1 MNRQEESNKLN
12 NYGVAAGRG
21 LINVVFSWSPKD
33 VLNAKLYENQVTKIP
48 ETFSTTTSYMKSFIP
63 SLVEETHADLLSS
76 MTNLSKAPTCELRT
90 VTASENHRPP
100 KDLFYDVTCVG
111 TYVPQV
117 GDLIALTDIKP
128 KCVDHLY
135 RSRNSYLIAYV
146 HQIRDNN
153 LSVLSSKHIDTRGYT
168 HAAGKRETMF
178 AVYLMNMTTN
188 IRAWKALNSDDAN
201 TNLIKTVL
209 QLQPSSS
216 HGGSSCTI
224 CFSKEKCFDSL
235 STKWPEMLC
244 DLNESQKA
252 AVLNSISLSR
262 CKHQNSINLIWGPP
276 GTGKTKTVGI
286 SLFALYKFK
295 CRTLTC
301 APTNVAVLEVTDRL
315 VRLVNQSLEYDKYGL
330 GDIILFGNGERMKI
344 GSYNYLFEV
353 FLDRRISILTKCFSP
368 LSGWNH
374 WLELMISLLENP
386 EEQYS
391 LYIREKQKH
400 DEQHKESENSNSSS
414 DDENNFLTFEKSVKE
429 KHIKDDKQDEESENS
444 SSSSDDKNVI
454 LAFEEFVNNR
464 LDFIGQHLTVCMV
477 NLYTHLPTACI
488 SLEVVKDMIRVA
500 GLLKSIKS
508 IFRWAGV
515 TNKQLKL
522 LQEDCTRTLKSLRAF
537 AAPSLNDAQT
547 IRNLCLAK
555 ACLIFCTASSS
566 ARLHTDGMVPLELLV
581 IDEAAQLKECE
592 STIPLQLPG
601 LRHAILIGDERQL
614 PAVVKSQISEK
625 AGFGR
630 SLFERLVQLGHKK
643 HLLNVQYRMHPSI
656 SLFPKMEFYDNQILD
671 GPNVSEVSYN
681 KCFLDGKMYGSYSF
695 INIANGKEEFD
706 GGRSPKN
713 VAEVAV
719 VYEIVSRL
727 YKEFTR
733 TKKKVSVG
741 VISPYTAQ
749 VNAIQERVK
758 EYSEVSAGS
767 DFSMSVRSVDGF
779 QGGEEDLIII
789 STVRCNGKGSVGFL
803 SNRQRAN
810 VVLTRARHCLWI
822 LGHELTLINS
832 NSVWKKLILDAK
844 KRECFFNADEDE
856 KLAQAIAAAQSSCDE
871 DDPMELLARP
881 LSSLRLTDRTA
892 ETSTPTYRNNFR
904 RGARSSRVI
913 RW

>member
-1 MNRQEESNKLN
+1 MDRQEESNKLN
-12 NYGVAAGRG
+12 NYGFAAGRG

-33 VLNAKLYENQVTKIP
+33 VLNAKLYENKVTKIP

-76 MTNLSKAPTCELRT
+76 MTNLSKAPTCEIRTVTASEKHGPPKIRT
-90 VTASENHRPP
+90 VTASENHGPP

-128 KCVDHLY
+128 KCVDDLN

-153 LSVLSSKHIDTRGYT
+153 LSILSSKHIDTRGYT
-168 HAAGKRETMF
+168 YAAGKRETML

-188 IRAWKALNSDDAN
+188 IRVWKALNSDDAN
-201 TNLIKTVL
+201 TNLIKTLL

-224 CFSKEKCFDSL
+224 CFSKEKRFVSL
-235 STKWPEMLC
+235 STKWPEMWC

-252 AVLNSISLSR
+252 AVLNSISLSK
-262 CKHQNSINLIWGPP
+262 CQHQNSINLIWGPP

-301 APTNVAVLEVTDRL
+301 APTNIAVLEVTDRL
-315 VRLVNQSLEYDKYGL
+315 VKLVNQSLKYDKYGL

-344 GSYNYLFEV
+344 GSYNDLFEV

-368 LSGWNH
+368 SSGWNH

-386 EEQYS
+386 EKQYS
-391 LYIREKQKH
+391 LYIKEKQKH
-400 DEQHKESENSNSSS
+400 DEQHKESESSNSTS
-414 DDENNFLTFEKSVKE
+414 DDKNDFLTFE
-429 KHIKDDKQDEESENS
+429 
-444 SSSSDDKNVI
+444 
-454 LAFEEFVNNR
+454 EFVKDR
-464 LDFIGQHLTVCMV
+464 FDFIGELLKVCMV
-477 NLYTHLPTACI
+477 NLYTHLPTSCI

-500 GLLKSIKS
+500 GLLKSIQS
-508 IFRWAGV
+508 IFSCAGV
-515 TNKQLKL
+515 ANEQLKL

-537 AAPSLNDAQT
+537 AVPNSNDAQT

-566 ARLHTDGMVPLELLV
+566 ARLHTEGMVPLELLV

-614 PAVVKSQISEK
+614 PAIVKSQISEK
-625 AGFGR
+625 AEFGR
-630 SLFERLVQLGHKK
+630 SLFERLVLLGHKK

-671 GPNVSEVSYN
+671 GPNVNEVSYN

-695 INIANGKEEFD
+695 INIANGKEERD
-706 GGRSPKN
+706 RGSSLKN

-719 VYEIVSRL
+719 VYEMVSSL

-733 TKKKVSVG
+733 TKMKVSVG

-758 EYSEVSAGS
+758 EYSEVPARS
-767 DFSMSVRSVDGF
+767 DFSVSVRSVDGF
-779 QGGEEDLIII
+779 QGGEADLIII

-822 LGHELTLINS
+822 LGHESTLINS
-832 NSVWKKLILDAK
+832 NSIWKKLILDAK

-856 KLAQAIAAAQSSCDE
+856 KLAQAISAAQSSCDE
-871 DDPMELLARP
+871 DDPIEHLARP
-881 LSSLRLTDRTA
+881 FSSLRLTDRTA

-904 RGARSSRVI
+904 RGVRSSKVI
-913 RW
+913 SADQLQQVLCVAPGWKL

>member
-1 MNRQEESNKLN
+1 MDRLEESNKLN
-12 NYGVAAGRG
+12 NYGLAAGRG
-21 LINVVFSWSPKD
+21 LINVVFSWSLKD

-48 ETFSTTTSYMKSFIP
+48 DTFSTTMSYMKSFIP

-76 MTNLSKAPTCELRT
+76 MTNLSKAPTCELLT
-90 VTASENHRPP
+90 VTASENHGPR

-128 KCVDHLY
+128 KCVDHLN

-146 HQIRDNN
+146 HQIRVNN
-153 LSVLSSKHIDTRGYT
+153 LSILLSKHIDTRGYT
-168 HAAGKRETMF
+168 HTVGKRETMF

-188 IRAWKALNSDDAN
+188 IRVWKALNSDDAN
-201 TNLIKTVL
+201 TNLIKTLL
-209 QLQPSSS
+209 QVQPSSS
-216 HGGSSCTI
+216 QGRSSCTI

-235 STKWPEMLC
+235 STKWPEMWC

-252 AVLNSISLSR
+252 AVLNSISLSK

-276 GTGKTKTVGI
+276 GTGKTKTVSI

-301 APTNVAVLEVTDRL
+301 APTNIAVLEVTDRL

-344 GSYNYLFEV
+344 RSYNDLFEV

-386 EEQYS
+386 EGQYS
-391 LYIREKQKH
+391 LYIKEKQKH
-400 DEQHKESENSNSSS
+400 DKQRKESGNSNSSS
-414 DDENNFLTFEKSVKE
+414 DDENNFLTLEKSVKE
-429 KHIKDDKQDEESENS
+429 IHIKDDMHDEESENS
-444 SSSSDDKNVI
+444 SSTSDDDNDF
-454 LAFEEFVNNR
+454 LTFEEFVKNR
-464 LDFIGQHLTVCMV
+464 LGFIGEHLKVCMV
-477 NLYTHLPTACI
+477 NLYTHLPTSCI
-488 SLEVVKDMIRVA
+488 SLEVVKGMIRVA

-508 IFRWAGV
+508 IFSWAGV
-515 TNKQLKL
+515 TNEQLKL

-537 AAPSLNDAQT
+537 AVPSSNDAQT

-625 AGFGR
+625 AELGR
-630 SLFERLVQLGHKK
+630 SLFERLVLLGHEK

-706 GGRSPKN
+706 RGHSLKN

-719 VYEIVSRL
+719 VYEIVSSL
-727 YKEFTR
+727 YK
-733 TKKKVSVG
+733 G
-741 VISPYTAQ
+741 Y
-749 VNAIQERVK
+749 
-758 EYSEVSAGS
+758 Y
-767 DFSMSVRSVDGF
+767 
-779 QGGEEDLIII
+779 
-789 STVRCNGKGSVGFL
+789 C
-803 SNRQRAN
+803 
-810 VVLTRARHCLWI
+810 
-822 LGHELTLINS
+822 
-832 NSVWKKLILDAK
+832 
-844 KRECFFNADEDE
+844 
-856 KLAQAIAAAQSSCDE
+856 
-871 DDPMELLARP
+871 
-881 LSSLRLTDRTA
+881 
-892 ETSTPTYRNNFR
+892 
-904 RGARSSRVI
+904 
-913 RW
+913 

>member
-1 MNRQEESNKLN
+1 MDRQEESNKLN
-12 NYGVAAGRG
+12 NYGFAAGRG

-33 VLNAKLYENQVTKIP
+33 VLNAKLYENKVTKIP
-48 ETFSTTTSYMKSFIP
+48 ETFSTTTSYKKSFIP

-76 MTNLSKAPTCELRT
+76 MTNLSKAPTCEIRT
-90 VTASENHRPP
+90 VTASENHGPP

-128 KCVDHLY
+128 KCVDDLN

-153 LSVLSSKHIDTRGYT
+153 LSILSSKHIDTRGYT
-168 HAAGKRETMF
+168 YAAGKRETML

-188 IRAWKALNSDDAN
+188 IRVWKALNSDDAN
-201 TNLIKTVL
+201 TNLIKTLL

-224 CFSKEKCFDSL
+224 CFSKEKCFVSL
-235 STKWPEMLC
+235 STKWPEMWC
-244 DLNESQKA
+244 DLNETQKA
-252 AVLNSISLSR
+252 AVLNSISLSK
-262 CKHQNSINLIWGPP
+262 CQHQNSINLIWGPP

-286 SLFALYKFK
+286 SLFALYKLK

-301 APTNVAVLEVTDRL
+301 APTNIAVLEVTDRL
-315 VRLVNQSLEYDKYGL
+315 VKLVNQSLEYDKYGL

-344 GSYNYLFEV
+344 GSYNDLFEV
-353 FLDRRISILTKCFSP
+353 FLDRRISILTECFSP
-368 LSGWNH
+368 SSGWNH

-391 LYIREKQKH
+391 LYIKEKQKH
-400 DEQHKESENSNSSS
+400 DEQHKENEESENSNSTS
-414 DDENNFLTFEKSVKE
+414 DNENDFLTFE
-429 KHIKDDKQDEESENS
+429 
-444 SSSSDDKNVI
+444 
-454 LAFEEFVNNR
+454 EFVKVR
-464 LDFIGQHLTVCMV
+464 FDFIGEHLKVCMV
-477 NLYTHLPTACI
+477 NLYTHLPTSCI
-488 SLEVVKDMIRVA
+488 SLEVVKDLIRVA
-500 GLLKSIKS
+500 GLLNSIQS
-508 IFRWAGV
+508 IFSCAGV
-515 TNKQLKL
+515 ANEQLKL
-522 LQEDCTRTLKSLRAF
+522 LQEDCTRTLKSLRVF
-537 AAPSLNDAQT
+537 AVPNSNDAQT
-547 IRNLCLAK
+547 LRNLCLAK
-555 ACLIFCTASSS
+555 ACIIFCTASSS
-566 ARLHTDGMVPLELLV
+566 ARLHTEGMVPLELLV

-601 LRHAILIGDERQL
+601 LRHAILIGDEKQL
-614 PAVVKSQISEK
+614 PAMVKSQISEE
-625 AGFGR
+625 AEFGR
-630 SLFERLVQLGHKK
+630 SLFERLVLLGHEK

-656 SLFPKMEFYDNQILD
+656 SLFPKMEFYDSQILD
-671 GPNVSEVSYN
+671 GPNVNEVSYN
-681 KCFLDGKMYGSYSF
+681 KRFLDGKMYGSYSF
-695 INIANGKEEFD
+695 INIANGKEERD
-706 GGRSPKN
+706 RGRSLKN
-713 VAEVAV
+713 VTEVAV
-719 VYEIVSRL
+719 VYEIVSSL

-733 TKKKVSVG
+733 TKMKVSVG

-758 EYSEVSAGS
+758 EYGEVSAGS
-767 DFSMSVRSVDGF
+767 DFSVSVRSVDGF

-822 LGHELTLINS
+822 LGHESTLINS
-832 NSVWKKLILDAK
+832 NSIWKNLILDAK

-871 DDPMELLARP
+871 DDPIAHLARP

-904 RGARSSRVI
+904 RGVWSSRVI
-913 RW
+913 RAAAAGVVRSSRTEVVAITHRMLWDDRHHSRM

>member
-1 MNRQEESNKLN
+1 MDRLEESNKLN
-12 NYGVAAGRG
+12 NYGFAAGRG
-21 LINVVFSWSPKD
+21 LINVVFSWSLKD

-48 ETFSTTTSYMKSFIP
+48 ETFSTTMSYMKAFIP

-76 MTNLSKAPTCELRT
+76 MTNLSKAPTCELLT
-90 VTASENHRPP
+90 VTASENHGPR

-117 GDLIALTDIKP
+117 GDLIALTDTKP
-128 KCVDHLY
+128 KCVDHLN

-146 HQIRDNN
+146 HQIRVNN
-153 LSVLSSKHIDTRGYT
+153 LSILLSKHIDSRGYT
-168 HAAGKRETMF
+168 HTVGKRETMF

-188 IRAWKALNSDDAN
+188 IRVWKALNSDDAN
-201 TNLIKTVL
+201 TNLIKTLL
-209 QLQPSSS
+209 QVQPSSS
-216 HGGSSCTI
+216 QGGSSCTI

-235 STKWPEMLC
+235 STKWPEMWC

-252 AVLNSISLSR
+252 AVLNSISLSK

-276 GTGKTKTVGI
+276 GTGKTKTVSI

-301 APTNVAVLEVTDRL
+301 APTNIAVLEVTDRL

-344 GSYNYLFEV
+344 RSYNDLFEV

-386 EEQYS
+386 EGQYS
-391 LYIREKQKH
+391 LYIKEKQKH
-400 DEQHKESENSNSSS
+400 DKQRKESRNSNSSS
-414 DDENNFLTFEKSVKE
+414 DDENNFLTLEKSVKE
-429 KHIKDDKQDEESENS
+429 IHIKDDMHDEESENS
-444 SSSSDDKNVI
+444 SSTSDDDNDF
-454 LAFEEFVNNR
+454 LTFEEFVKNR
-464 LDFIGQHLTVCMV
+464 LGFIGEHLKVCMV
-477 NLYTHLPTACI
+477 NLYTHLPTSCI

-508 IFRWAGV
+508 IFSWAGV
-515 TNKQLKL
+515 TNEQLKL

-537 AAPSLNDAQT
+537 AVPSSNDAQT

-625 AGFGR
+625 AELGR
-630 SLFERLVQLGHKK
+630 SLFERLVLLGHEK

-706 GGRSPKN
+706 RGRSLKN

-719 VYEIVSRL
+719 VYEIVSSL

-741 VISPYTAQ
+741 VISPYAAQ

-767 DFSMSVRSVDGF
+767 DFSVSVRSVDGF

-822 LGHELTLINS
+822 LGNESTLINS
-832 NSVWKKLILDAK
+832 NSIWKKLILDAK

-871 DDPMELLARP
+871 DDPIELLARP
-881 LSSLRLTDRTA
+881 LASLRLTDRTA

-904 RGARSSRVI
+904 RGGRSSRVI